1 MSAGVL
7 AVEAAFDVEH
17 RGRNRQREQS
27 DRGTVAGHQGLGEL
41 ADLLLFEDFAGGVC
55 RGRDERGTAGAG
67 GKQLLR
73 QLEHRHERRAAA
85 VVHVEDPLRGHAE
98 PVGEF
103 AARTDNGKVGH
114 L

>member
-41 ADLLLFEDFAGGVC
+41 ADLLLFETLPAAF
-55 RGRDERGTAGAG
+55 
-67 GKQLLR
+67 
-73 QLEHRHERRAAA
+73 AAA
-85 VVHVEDPLRGHAE
+85 AMSAVRPAPEASNFCASLSIDTNAAQPLLCTSRIH
-98 PVGEF
+98 
-103 AARTDNGKVGH
+103 
-114 L
+114 